1 MNQVNKDTLISLQV
15 EKAKRFLTQADEMV
29 ELKHWDLA
37 ANRYYYACF
46 HAVQALFIAKG
57 VNAHTHAG
65 INTQFSLHF
74 VKTGIVDIS
83 YGSFLARMFQL
94 RQKADYNCAYEISEN
109 DILEIIGLSHD
120 FYKSHIKL
128 SQIITDCPP
137 PPQSVHQTGGWCDGL
152 SWHHAH
158 YALP

>member
-1 MNQVNKDTLISLQV
+1 MEKDNQKILISLQT
-15 EKAKRFLTQADEMV
+15 EKAKRFLTQADEMAN
-29 ELKHWDLA
+29 LKHWDLA

-74 VKTGIVDIS
+74 VKTGVVDIS

-94 RQKADYNCAYEISEN
+94 RQKADYNCAYEVSESEVQEIVELTHNFVKTIISL
-109 DILEIIGLSHD
+109 IVI
-120 FYKSHIKL
+120 
-128 SQIITDCPP
+128 
-137 PPQSVHQTGGWCDGL
+137 
-152 SWHHAH
+152 
-158 YALP
+158 

>member
-1 MNQVNKDTLISLQV
+1 MEKDNQKILVSLQT
-15 EKAKRFLTQADEMV
+15 EKAKRFLTQADEMAN
-29 ELKHWDLA
+29 LKHWDLA

-74 VKTGIVDIS
+74 VKTGVVDIS

-94 RQKADYNCAYEISEN
+94 RQKADYNCAYEVSESEVQEIVELTHNFVKTSISL
-109 DILEIIGLSHD
+109 IVI
-120 FYKSHIKL
+120 
-128 SQIITDCPP
+128 
-137 PPQSVHQTGGWCDGL
+137 
-152 SWHHAH
+152 
-158 YALP
+158 

>member
-1 MNQVNKDTLISLQV
+1 MEKDNQKILVSLQT
-15 EKAKRFLTQADEMV
+15 EKAKRFLAQADEMAN
-29 ELKHWDLA
+29 LKHWDLA

-74 VKTGIVDIS
+74 VKTGVVDIS

-94 RQKADYNCAYEISEN
+94 RQKADYNCAYEVSESEVQEIVELTHNFVKTIISL
-109 DILEIIGLSHD
+109 IVI
-120 FYKSHIKL
+120 
-128 SQIITDCPP
+128 
-137 PPQSVHQTGGWCDGL
+137 
-152 SWHHAH
+152 
-158 YALP
+158 

>member
-1 MNQVNKDTLISLQV
+1 MDQVNKDTLISLQV

-109 DILEIIGLSHD
+109 DIANYWLITR

-128 SQIITDCPP
+128 SQIITYRR
-137 PPQSVHQTGGWCDGL
+137 L
-152 SWHHAH
+152 WHSKRKSRNTRI
-158 YALP
+158 

>member
-1 MNQVNKDTLISLQV
+1 MDQVNKDTLISLQV

-65 INTQFSLHF
+65 INTQF
-74 VKTGIVDIS
+74 
-83 YGSFLARMFQL
+83 RMFQL

-120 FYKSHIKL
+120 FIKAIL
-128 SQIITDCPP
+128 NL
-137 PPQSVHQTGGWCDGL
+137 VK
-152 SWHHAH
+152 
-158 YALP
+158 

>member
-1 MNQVNKDTLISLQV
+1 MEKDNQKILVSLQT
-15 EKAKRFLTQADEMV
+15 EKAKRFLTQADEMAN
-29 ELKHWDLA
+29 LKHWDLA

-74 VKTGIVDIS
+74 VKSGVVDIS

-94 RQKADYNCAYEISEN
+94 RQKADYNCAYEVSESEVQEIVELTHNFVKTIISL
-109 DILEIIGLSHD
+109 IVI
-120 FYKSHIKL
+120 
-128 SQIITDCPP
+128 
-137 PPQSVHQTGGWCDGL
+137 
-152 SWHHAH
+152 
-158 YALP
+158 

>member
-1 MNQVNKDTLISLQV
+1 MDQVNKDTLISLQV

-83 YGSFLARMFQL
+83 YGSFMCLYVPV
-94 RQKADYNCAYEISEN
+94 KA
-109 DILEIIGLSHD
+109 
-120 FYKSHIKL
+120 KSRL
-128 SQIITDCPP
+128 
-137 PPQSVHQTGGWCDGL
+137 
-152 SWHHAH
+152 
-158 YALP
+158 

>member
-1 MNQVNKDTLISLQV
+1 MEPENKDILVRLQV
-15 EKAKRFLTQADEMV
+15 EKAKRFLSQADEMT

-46 HAVQALFIAKG
+46 HAVQALFINKG

-74 VKTGIVDIS
+74 VKTGIIDIS

-94 RQKADYNCAYEISEN
+94 RQKADYNCAYEISKD
-109 DILEIIGLSHD
+109 DIHEIVGLTHN
-120 FYKSHIKL
+120 FIKAVL
-128 SQIITDCPP
+128 SLI
-137 PPQSVHQTGGWCDGL
+137 SL
-152 SWHHAH
+152 
-158 YALP
+158 

>member
-1 MNQVNKDTLISLQV
+1 MEKDNQKILVSLQT
-15 EKAKRFLTQADEMV
+15 EKAKRFLTQADEMAN
-29 ELKHWDLA
+29 LKHWDLA

-74 VKTGIVDIS
+74 VKTGVVNIS

-94 RQKADYNCAYEISEN
+94 RQKADYNCAYEVSESEVQEIVELTHNFVKTIISL
-109 DILEIIGLSHD
+109 IVI
-120 FYKSHIKL
+120 
-128 SQIITDCPP
+128 
-137 PPQSVHQTGGWCDGL
+137 
-152 SWHHAH
+152 
-158 YALP
+158 

>member
-1 MNQVNKDTLISLQV
+1 MEKDNQKILVSLQT
-15 EKAKRFLTQADEMV
+15 EKAKRFLPQADEMAN
-29 ELKHWDLA
+29 LKHWDLA

-74 VKTGIVDIS
+74 VKTGVVDIS

-94 RQKADYNCAYEISEN
+94 RQKADYNCAYEVSESEVQEIVELTHNFVKTIISL
-109 DILEIIGLSHD
+109 IVI
-120 FYKSHIKL
+120 
-128 SQIITDCPP
+128 
-137 PPQSVHQTGGWCDGL
+137 
-152 SWHHAH
+152 
-158 YALP
+158 

>member
-1 MNQVNKDTLISLQV
+1 MT
-15 EKAKRFLTQADEMV
+15 
-29 ELKHWDLA
+29 
-37 ANRYYYACF
+37 C
-46 HAVQALFIAKG
+46 IAKG

-74 VKTGIVDIS
+74 VKTGIVDIA

-120 FYKSHIKL
+120 FIKAIL
-128 SQIITDCPP
+128 NL
-137 PPQSVHQTGGWCDGL
+137 VK
-152 SWHHAH
+152 
-158 YALP
+158 

>member
-1 MNQVNKDTLISLQV
+1 MDQVNKDTLISLQV

-120 FYKSHIKL
+120 FYKKHIKV
-128 SQIITDCPP
+128 SQIITYRR
-137 PPQSVHQTGGWCDGL
+137 L
-152 SWHHAH
+152 WHSKRKSRNTRI
-158 YALP
+158 

>member
-1 MNQVNKDTLISLQV
+1 MEKDNQKILVSLQT
-15 EKAKRFLTQADEMV
+15 EKAKRFLTQADEMAN
-29 ELKHWDLA
+29 LKHWDLA

-74 VKTGIVDIS
+74 VKTGVVNIS

-94 RQKADYNCAYEISEN
+94 RQKADYNCAYEVSESEVQEIVELTHNFVKTIISM
-109 DILEIIGLSHD
+109 IVI
-120 FYKSHIKL
+120 
-128 SQIITDCPP
+128 
-137 PPQSVHQTGGWCDGL
+137 
-152 SWHHAH
+152 
-158 YALP
+158 

>member
-1 MNQVNKDTLISLQV
+1 MEKDNQKILVSLQT
-15 EKAKRFLTQADEMV
+15 EKAKRFLTQADEMAN
-29 ELKHWDLA
+29 LKHWDLA

-74 VKTGIVDIS
+74 VKTGVVDIS

-94 RQKADYNCAYEISEN
+94 RQKADYNCAYEVSESEVQEIVELTHNFVNTIISL
-109 DILEIIGLSHD
+109 IVI
-120 FYKSHIKL
+120 
-128 SQIITDCPP
+128 
-137 PPQSVHQTGGWCDGL
+137 
-152 SWHHAH
+152 
-158 YALP
+158 

>member
-1 MNQVNKDTLISLQV
+1 MGKDNQKILVSLQT
-15 EKAKRFLTQADEMV
+15 EKAKRFLTQADEMAN
-29 ELKHWDLA
+29 LKHWDLA

-74 VKTGIVDIS
+74 VKTGVVDIS

-94 RQKADYNCAYEISEN
+94 RQKADYNCAYEVSESEVQEIVELTHNFVKTIISL
-109 DILEIIGLSHD
+109 IVI
-120 FYKSHIKL
+120 
-128 SQIITDCPP
+128 
-137 PPQSVHQTGGWCDGL
+137 
-152 SWHHAH
+152 
-158 YALP
+158 